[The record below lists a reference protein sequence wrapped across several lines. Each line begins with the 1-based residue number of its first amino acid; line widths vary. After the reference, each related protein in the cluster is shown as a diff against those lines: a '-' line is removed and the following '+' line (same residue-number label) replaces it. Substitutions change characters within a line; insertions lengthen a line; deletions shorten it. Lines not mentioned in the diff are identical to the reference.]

1 MPVFPRNGLILHPI
15 PKMAAPS
22 IFSSRAALF
31 AKLASMA
38 RDASRSIADR
48 KAAKFQF
55 VAFAFA

>member
-1 MPVFPRNGLILHPI
+1 
-15 PKMAAPS
+15 MAAAS
-22 IFSSRAALF
+22 FFSSRAALF